1 MRGVTE
7 NPLCPKGSDGFF
19 YARASGSS
27 DLIRHRNVVLPIL
40 KVIDGKSL
48 HYGFA
53 TLHTYLICRLFWD
66 VGVHCVKYLGCSLS
80 N

>member
-27 DLIRHRNVVLPIL
+27 DLMRHRNVVFPIL

-48 HYGFA
+48 HYGFS
-53 TLHTYLICRLFWD
+53 TLHT
-66 VGVHCVKYLGCSLS
+66 
-80 N
+80 